1 METYE
6 SNVVEI
12 QASAQQIFSKLSNLE
27 NLQPLL
33 ANLPAEATEKVKDIA
48 VTADTCQF
56 TVDNFGQMGF
66 KIIDREPN
74 KTIKFTGDNTP
85 VEVYLWI
92 QLVEKE
98 AYLSKMR
105 VTLKADVPFMLKM
118 MVGSKLKDGVNQI
131 ATLLSKIPY

>member
-12 QASAQQIFSKLSNLE
+12 QASAQQIFAKLSNLE

-48 VTADTCQF
+48 VTADTCNF
-56 TVDNFGQMGF
+56 TIENFGQMGF
-66 KIIDREPN
+66 KIIEREPN

-92 QLVEKE
+92 QMVEKE
-98 AYLSKMR
+98 AYLSKMK

>member
-56 TVDNFGQMGF
+56 TVENFGQMGF

-85 VEVYLWI
+85 VEVYMWI
-92 QLVEKE
+92 QLVEKG
-98 AYLSKMR
+98 AYLSKMK

>member
-12 QASAQQIFSKLSNLE
+12 QASAQQIFAKLSNLE

-48 VTADTCQF
+48 VTADTCKF
-56 TVDNFGQMGF
+56 TIENFGQMGF
-66 KIIDREPN
+66 KIIEREPN
-74 KTIKFTGDNTP
+74 KTIKFTADNTP

-98 AYLSKMR
+98 AYLSKMK

>member
-85 VEVYLWI
+85 VEVYMWI

-98 AYLSKMR
+98 AYLSKMK

>member
-56 TVDNFGQMGF
+56 TVENFGQMGF

-98 AYLSKMR
+98 AYLSKMK

>member
-56 TVDNFGQMGF
+56 TVENFGQMGF

-85 VEVYLWI
+85 VEVYMWI

-98 AYLSKMR
+98 AYLSKMK

-131 ATLLSKIPY
+131 ATLLSKISY

>member
-56 TVDNFGQMGF
+56 TVENFGQMGF

>member
-12 QASAQQIFSKLSNLE
+12 QASAQQIFAKLSNLE

-48 VTADTCQF
+48 VTADACKF
-56 TVDNFGQMGF
+56 TIENFGQMGF
-66 KIIDREPN
+66 KIIEREPN

-98 AYLSKMR
+98 AYLSKMK

>member
-12 QASAQQIFSKLSNLE
+12 QASAQQIFAKLSNLE

-48 VTADTCQF
+48 ITADTCKF
-56 TVDNFGQMGF
+56 TIENFGQMGF
-66 KIIDREPN
+66 KIIEREPN

-98 AYLSKMR
+98 AYLSKMK

>member
-56 TVDNFGQMGF
+56 TVENFGQMGF

-85 VEVYLWI
+85 VEVYMWI

-98 AYLSKMR
+98 AYLSKMK

>member
-12 QASAQQIFSKLSNLE
+12 QASAQQIFAKLSNLE

-48 VTADTCQF
+48 VTADTCKF
-56 TVDNFGQMGF
+56 TIENFGQMGF
-66 KIIDREPN
+66 KIIEREPN

-98 AYLSKMR
+98 AYLSKMKI
-105 VTLKADVPFMLKM
+105 TLKADVPFMLKM

>member
-1 METYE
+1 
-6 SNVVEI
+6 
-12 QASAQQIFSKLSNLE
+12 LE

-33 ANLPAEATEKVKDIA
+33 NNLPPEATEKVKDIS
-48 VTADTCQF
+48 VTPDTCRF
-56 TVDNFGQMGF
+56 NIENFGEMGF
-66 KIIDREPN
+66 KIIEREPC
-74 KTIKFTGDNTP
+74 KTIKFTGDATP

-98 AYLSKMR
+98 AYLSKMK

>member
-12 QASAQQIFSKLSNLE
+12 QASAQQIFAKLSNLE

-48 VTADTCQF
+48 VTADTCKF
-56 TVDNFGQMGF
+56 TIENFGQMGF
-66 KIIDREPN
+66 KIIEREPN

-98 AYLSKMR
+98 AYLSKMK

-118 MVGSKLKDGVNQI
+118 MIGSKLKDGVNQI

>member
-12 QASAQQIFSKLSNLE
+12 QASAQQIFAKLSNLE

-48 VTADTCQF
+48 VTADTCKF
-56 TVDNFGQMGF
+56 TIENFGQMGF
-66 KIIDREPN
+66 KIIEREPN

-98 AYLSKMR
+98 AYLSKMK

-118 MVGSKLKDGVNQI
+118 MVNSKLKDGVNQI

>member
-12 QASAQQIFSKLSNLE
+12 QASAQQIFAKLSNLE

-48 VTADTCQF
+48 VTADTCKF
-56 TVDNFGQMGF
+56 TIENFGQMGF
-66 KIIDREPN
+66 KIIEREPN

-98 AYLSKMR
+98 AYLSKMK

-131 ATLLSKIPY
+131 ATLSSKIPY

>member
-12 QASAQQIFSKLSNLE
+12 QASAQQIFAKLSNLE

-33 ANLPAEATEKVKDIA
+33 ANLPAEATEKVKDIE
-48 VTADTCQF
+48 VTADTCKF
-56 TVDNFGQMGF
+56 TIENFGQMGF
-66 KIIDREPN
+66 KIIEREPN

-98 AYLSKMR
+98 AYLSKMK

>member
-12 QASAQQIFSKLSNLE
+12 QASAQQIFAKLSNLE

-48 VTADTCQF
+48 VTADTCKF
-56 TVDNFGQMGF
+56 TIENFGQMGF
-66 KIIDREPN
+66 KIIEREPN

-98 AYLSKMR
+98 AYLSKMK

-118 MVGSKLKDGVNQI
+118 MVGSKLKDGVNHI

>member
-6 SNVVEI
+6 SNIVQV
-12 QASAQQIFSKLSNLE
+12 QASAQQIFDKLSNLE

-33 ANLPAEATEKVKDIA
+33 NNLPPEATEKVKDIS
-48 VTADTCQF
+48 VTPDTCRF
-56 TVDNFGQMGF
+56 NIENFGEMGF
-66 KIIDREPN
+66 KIIEREPC
-74 KTIKFTGDNTP
+74 KTIKFTGDATP

-98 AYLSKMR
+98 AYLSKMKI
-105 VTLKADVPFMLKM
+105 TLKADVPFMLKM

>member
-48 VTADTCQF
+48 VTADTCKF
-56 TVDNFGQMGF
+56 TIENFGQMGF
-66 KIIDREPN
+66 KIIEREPN

-98 AYLSKMR
+98 AYLSKMK
-105 VTLKADVPFMLKM
+105 VTLKADVPFVLKM
-118 MVGSKLKDGVNQI
+118 MVSSKLKDGVNQI

>member
-6 SNVVEI
+6 SNVVHI
-12 QASAQQIFSKLSNLE
+12 QASAQQIFDKLSNLE

-33 ANLPAEATEKVKDIA
+33 NNLPPEATEKVKDIA
-48 VTADTCQF
+48 VTVDTCRF

-66 KIIDREPN
+66 KIIEKEPC
-74 KTIKFTGDNTP
+74 KTIKFSGDDTP

-98 AYLSKMR
+98 AYDTKMK
-105 VTLKADVPFMLKM
+105 VTLKADIPFMLKM

-131 ATLLSKIPY
+131 AMILSKIPY

>member
-12 QASAQQIFSKLSNLE
+12 QASAQQIFAKLSNLE

-48 VTADTCQF
+48 VTADTCKF
-56 TVDNFGQMGF
+56 TIESFGQMGF
-66 KIIDREPN
+66 KIIEREPN

-98 AYLSKMR
+98 AYLSKMK

>member
-12 QASAQQIFSKLSNLE
+12 QASAQQIFAKLSNLE

-48 VTADTCQF
+48 VTADSCKF
-56 TVDNFGQMGF
+56 TIENFGQMGF
-66 KIIDREPN
+66 KIIEREPN

-98 AYLSKMR
+98 AYLSKMK

>member
-6 SNVVEI
+6 SNIVQV
-12 QASAQQIFSKLSNLE
+12 QASAMQIFDKLSNLE
-27 NLQPLL
+27 NLKPLL
-33 ANLPAEATEKVKDIA
+33 ANLPPEATQKVKDIT
-48 VTADTCQF
+48 VTADTCSF
-56 TVDNFGQMGF
+56 NVENFGQMGF
-66 KIIDREPN
+66 KIIEREPH
-74 KTIKFTGDNTP
+74 KTIKFTGDATP

-98 AYLSKMR
+98 AYNTKMK

-131 ATLLSKIPY
+131 ATILSKIPY